1 MYEGEGYRAKYEAA
15 GIWYQHRLIDDMVAQ
30 VRGTARRAALLR
42 VPAGAAV
49 AGVGSCL

>member
-30 VRGTARRAALLR
+30 ARPSAAHAEQLCCARLL
-42 VPAGAAV
+42 VQP
-49 AGVGSCL
+49 SPE